1 MFHHRMVETAAE
13 WRGVLAPGLATWG
26 VIVLAGLASFSI
38 CMEWSPLNRKFV
50 DLVFFYVSPCSVLC
64 VVLPVL
70 WSSCLQPAAPH
81 SNMHIPVDALAVQC
95 AALPIGARVACA
107 WALRVRIMIR
117 FKRRSCGQ
125 HLSLGAVFLAVLVTP
140 ILVVFKLG
148 RHVGWCSPLGAAL
161 AFLLWMSGTLKML
174 ELLLGVSEPGALRYS
189 RLVWLVYFCA
199 PTEPIFVDGRPKMLP
214 SRGNTQWHLGWA
226 LAKVGV
232 STLTLRA
239 VVGYAV
245 ALPNQDRGGIGGT
258 LLVGVIWCSLITHVL
273 SISQAVVVEHGLVP
287 CGGMRFPLEASH
299 SPTELWGDRMDVA
312 MNRMLKRSVY
322 QPTRRLFGARKTE
335 GRAAATVATFFVSG
349 VLHEVLW
356 LMVWLGSPNGYHS
369 DSTPSQA
376 GWDPGATTLYF
387 LLQCIFCIAAAAVPL
402 VIRSAV
408 GRLPGPILAY
418 TTLLGCTAVYLRWY
432 LGPIY
437 LDTHPDFITSIAKLY
452 RAPTSPSD
460 WEWLTYVI
468 PPRFGWGFIPRE
480 FGVHSVIVC
489 LLHASTATAWPL
501 I

>member
-1 MFHHRMVETAAE
+1 MLHCPLAHVLRV
-13 WRGVLAPGLATWG
+13 RGL
-26 VIVLAGLASFSI
+26 
-38 CMEWSPLNRKFV
+38 M
-50 DLVFFYVSPCSVLC
+50 
-64 VVLPVL
+64 
-70 WSSCLQPAAPH
+70 
-81 SNMHIPVDALAVQC
+81 
-95 AALPIGARVACA
+95 
-107 WALRVRIMIR
+107 RVRIMIR

-349 VLHEVLW
+349 VLHEVCSTRWQRAPMCMVRTRVGGWVGVGEGRVCTFTSKCHCWYPDVSVSLW
-356 LMVWLGSPNGYHS
+356 AAW
-369 DSTPSQA
+369 
-376 GWDPGATTLYF
+376 TTLPKG
-387 LLQCIFCIAAAAVPL
+387 V
-402 VIRSAV
+402 
-408 GRLPGPILAY
+408 
-418 TTLLGCTAVYLRWY
+418 
-432 LGPIY
+432 
-437 LDTHPDFITSIAKLY
+437 
-452 RAPTSPSD
+452 RASHYDDS
-460 WEWLTYVI
+460 
-468 PPRFGWGFIPRE
+468 
-480 FGVHSVIVC
+480 
-489 LLHASTATAWPL
+489 
-501 I
+501 